1 MSRARAN
8 LIHLLAF
15 FLLLFHRI
23 EWVFEKFFSK
33 RVFSFFFKLK
43 CNRFNTVRMTH
54 SSFSDLKRV
63 FCTRLFRVKCFQ
75 EIHRCSFKY

>member
-23 EWVFEKFFSK
+23 EWVFEKS
-33 RVFSFFFKLK
+33 VFFFFKLK

-54 SSFSDLKRV
+54 SSFSGLKRV

>member
-15 FLLLFHRI
+15 FFFFFT
-23 EWVFEKFFSK
+23 ESSGFSK
-33 RVFSFFFKLK
+33 SFSRKECFLFFKLK
-43 CNRFNTVRMTH
+43 CNRFNTVRMTY
-54 SSFSDLKRV
+54 SSFSGLKRV